1 MNHDLTKIQ
10 PVEIWKYF
18 SEILQIPRPSKKEEK
33 IAAYL
38 IEFAKR
44 NQLSYKVDEI
54 GNVVILK
61 PATPGMGNRK
71 TVCLQSHMD
80 MVCEKNKDTEFD
92 FESDAIKAYIDG
104 DWVKA
109 NGTTLGAD
117 DGIGMA
123 AQLAILAS
131 NSIEHGPIE
140 CLFTVDE
147 ETGLSGAFGL
157 KPGFLKSTILL
168 NLDSEDDGQI
178 FIGCAGGRD
187 TTARLKFK
195 KEIVPDD
202 YSAGKIIVNGLKGG
216 HSGDDINK
224 GLGNANKILV
234 RILHAAS
241 DKLGVRLAEINA
253 GNLRNAIAREAEA
266 TVLLKKGS
274 EKAFNELVSGF
285 DLSVRNEL
293 KTTEP
298 DLNISLHD
306 ANTPEFVVDETSQHK
321 LILSL
326 YACPHG
332 VIAMSR
338 DIPNF
343 VETSTNLASAK
354 IVDDYFLI
362 TTSQRSS
369 VTSALDDVVNMVA
382 SVFHLAGADVKHT
395 DGYPG
400 WAPNTQSEILEITRS
415 SYERL
420 FHAEPKVL
428 AVHAGLECG
437 LIGEK
442 FPGMDMISYGP
453 DIKGAHSPDE
463 RISIKSVQKFWEW
476 TLEIL
481 KCIPVQ
487 E

>member
-1 MNHDLTKIQ
+1 MNNNLYKIQ
-10 PVEIWKYF
+10 PVEIWNYF
-18 SEILQIPRPSKKEEK
+18 SEILRIPRPSKKEEK
-33 IAAYL
+33 IANYL

-44 NQLSYKVDEI
+44 HQLNYKVDEI
-54 GNVVILK
+54 GNIVILK
-61 PATPGMGNRK
+61 PATPGMKNRK
-71 TVCLQSHMD
+71 SVCLQSHMD
-80 MVCEKNKDTEFD
+80 MVCEKNKDTDFD
-92 FESDAIKAYIDG
+92 FESDAIRAYIDG

-109 NGTTLGAD
+109 EGTTLGAD

-131 NSIEHGPIE
+131 DVIEHGPIE

-157 KPGFLKSTILL
+157 KSGFLKSTILL

-187 TTARLKFK
+187 TTAMLKFERK
-195 KEIVPDD
+195 SVPKDF
-202 YSAGKIIVNGLKGG
+202 SAFKIIINGLKGG

-224 GLGNANKILV
+224 GLGNAIKILV
-234 RILHAAS
+234 RILHSAS
-241 DKLGVRLAEINA
+241 EKFGARLADITG
-253 GNLRNAIAREAEA
+253 GNLRNAIARESEAVVLINYVAE
-266 TVLLKKGS
+266 KDFS
-274 EKAFNELVSGF
+274 QLVHEIGQ
-285 DLSVRNEL
+285 SVKNEL

-298 DLNISLHD
+298 DLNISLLE
-306 ANTPEFVVDETSQHK
+306 AKIPEFVMDETSQHK
-321 LILSL
+321 LMLAL

-332 VIAMSR
+332 VIQMSR

-343 VETSTNLASAK
+343 VETSTNLASVK
-354 IVDDYFLI
+354 VIDDCYLV

-369 VTSALDDVVNMVA
+369 VASALDDVVNMVA
-382 SVFHLAGADVKHT
+382 SVFHLAGAEVKHT

-400 WAPNTQSEILEITRS
+400 WAPNTQSEILDIARS
-415 SYERL
+415 AYERL
-420 FHAEPKVL
+420 FKTEPKVL

-442 FPGMDMISYGP
+442 FPGIDMISFGP

-463 RISIKSVQKFWEW
+463 RISISSVQKFWDW
-476 TLEIL
+476 TIEIL
-481 KCIPVQ
+481 KSIPA
-487 E
+487 EN